1 MQIECFLFL
10 FLRWLLKIFI
20 QFFNFK
26 MSKDYDRKYV
36 ISLGDKNISK
46 LKGNIFNLIE
56 YLAANP
62 YPPKVFVND

>member
-1 MQIECFLFL
+1 M
-10 FLRWLLKIFI
+10 KIFI